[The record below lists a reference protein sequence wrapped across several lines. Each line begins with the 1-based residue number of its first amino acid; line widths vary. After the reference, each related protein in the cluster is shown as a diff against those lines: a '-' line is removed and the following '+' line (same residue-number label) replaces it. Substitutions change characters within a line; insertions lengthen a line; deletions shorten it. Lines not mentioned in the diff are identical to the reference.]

1 MPDDQ
6 THLSFSQRMG
16 LVPAV
21 KAAQVDSID
30 VPLKNALWNVVLLHS
45 LSGFYS
51 REARYPDRIKTSYFY
66 DFAVAL
72 YSDFFKVP
80 VDTLP
85 SGWSTFKE
93 RIRES
98 YFKMSWHRTYSF
110 LEFLVALNH
119 REKGEELTQCF
130 NTALVRENSAYRF
143 VSGKV
148 TPITSTEEIEEIEQA
163 ISASDQYAGVRTHL
177 NTALGLLTDR
187 KNPDYRNSMKES
199 ISAVEALAKH
209 LTGNPKATLG
219 EALTELERRHR
230 LDPVIKKAFSTL
242 YGYTNNS
249 DGIRHAVM
257 EDKQVLTKADA
268 RFMLI
273 CCSAFINLTIDSV
286 ED

>member
-1 MPDDQ
+1 MD
-6 THLSFSQRMG
+6 FSQRMG
-16 LVPAV
+16 LVSAI
-21 KAAQVDSID
+21 KIAQVDSID
-30 VPLKNALWNVVLLHS
+30 TELQNALWNVLTVDLFTRFIPH
-45 LSGFYS
+45 
-51 REARYPDRIKTSYFY
+51 DRFQSDYLRKSNFES
-66 DFAVAL
+66 FAAAL
-72 YSDFFKVP
+72 YSDFYKIP
-80 VDTLP
+80 VDTIP
-85 SGWSTFKE
+85 FNWSAVKAVM
-93 RIRES
+93 RDR
-98 YFKMSWHRTYSF
+98 YFEMSWHRTYSF
-110 LEFLVALNH
+110 LEFVVGTNH
-119 REKGEELTQCF
+119 RGTGQVLVEGF
-130 NTALVRENSAYRF
+130 NVVLQRENSAYRF

-148 TPITSTEEIEEIEQA
+148 TPITSGEEIEEIEQA
-163 ISASDQYAGVRTHL
+163 ISVSTQYAGVKTHL

-187 KNPDYRNSMKES
+187 QNPDYRNSMKES